1 MPTTIPA
8 AMPITIA
15 AATAIIIIGFII
27 IGFILFPKLNTYLYP
42 FLALYF
48 PVTTHKKWKLRE
60 IIAASWGE
68 HTMFA
73 IIMYGT
79 KWHYKP

>member
-1 MPTTIPA
+1 MKRPA

-15 AATAIIIIGFII
+15 AATAIMI
-27 IGFILFPKLNTYLYP
+27 IGFILFLKLNTYLYP

-48 PVTTHKKWKLRE
+48 PITTHKKWKLRE

>member
-1 MPTTIPA
+1 MRRPA

-15 AATAIIIIGFII
+15 AATAIMI
-27 IGFILFPKLNTYLYP
+27 IGFILFLKLNTYLYP
-42 FLALYF
+42 FLA
-48 PVTTHKKWKLRE
+48 RE

>member
-1 MPTTIPA
+1 MRRPA

-15 AATAIIIIGFII
+15 AATAIMI
-27 IGFILFPKLNTYLYP
+27 IGFILFLKLNIYLYP

-60 IIAASWGE
+60 IIAASWGK